1 MSQTTVKSEPV
12 KRPTARKDMT
22 KLQWTLKEMRKNYL
36 GYVLLAPYYI
46 IFLLFTVLPVIMS
59 LIVSFTDFNMLEWPN
74 FVFLDNYISLFLHDE
89 IFLIALKNTLMF
101 AVVVGPGGYM
111 LSLFL
116 AWFINELSPK
126 TRAIV
131 TLIFYAPSI
140 SGGVYTVWKTLFSSD
155 SYGWLNAAL
164 IRLGFI
170 SSPIAWF
177 GKSELYH
184 AAMYAGI
191 AVDVAR
197 TFLPF
202 LYRRFADGAEKPVR
216 GCRGGR
222 HPEQMAGTVVYHA
235 AVYEAT
241 AHVRCDHVY
250 HWFFWLWRHG
260 IAVGRKSA
268 GGLRRLDAVAPLGRL
283 WINAYGNGLCVSY
296 SYDSVPNHA
305 GGEYGGTE
313 IVGKGRAVI

>member
-155 SYGWLNAAL
+155 SYG
-164 IRLGFI
+164 
-170 SSPIAWF
+170 
-177 GKSELYH
+177 
-184 AAMYAGI
+184 
-191 AVDVAR
+191 
-197 TFLPF
+197 
-202 LYRRFADGAEKPVR
+202 
-216 GCRGGR
+216 
-222 HPEQMAGTVVYHA
+222 
-235 AVYEAT
+235 
-241 AHVRCDHVY
+241 
-250 HWFFWLWRHG
+250 
-260 IAVGRKSA
+260 
-268 GGLRRLDAVAPLGRL
+268 
-283 WINAYGNGLCVSY
+283 
-296 SYDSVPNHA
+296 
-305 GGEYGGTE
+305 
-313 IVGKGRAVI
+313 

>member
-1 MSQTTVKSEPV
+1 MSQTTVKSEPA

-59 LIVSFTDFNMLEWPN
+59 LVVSFTDFNMLQWPN

-101 AVVVGPGGYM
+101 AVVVGPGGYF

-126 TRAIV
+126 TRAVV

-164 IRLGFI
+164 IRMGII

-177 GKSELYH
+177 ENPSYIMPLCMLVALWMSLGLSFLSFIAGLQTVPKSLYE
-184 AAMYAGI
+184 AA
-191 AVDVAR
+191 AVDGIR
-197 TFLPF
+197 NRWQELWYITLPF
-202 LYRRFADGAEKPVR
+202 MKPQLMFGAIMSITGSFGFGDTVSQLAGNPPVDYVGWTLTHHLGDYGSTR
-216 GCRGGR
+216 MEMGY
-222 HPEQMAGTVVYHA
+222 ASAIATVLFLIMMGANIVVQKLLA
-235 AVYEAT
+235 K
-241 AHVRCDHVY
+241 
-250 HWFFWLWRHG
+250 
-260 IAVGRKSA
+260 VGQ
-268 GGLRRLDAVAPLGRL
+268 
-283 WINAYGNGLCVSY
+283 
-296 SYDSVPNHA
+296 
-305 GGEYGGTE
+305 
-313 IVGKGRAVI
+313 

>member
-46 IFLLFTVLPVIMS
+46 IFLTFTVLPVIMS
-59 LIVSFTDFNMLEWPN
+59 LVVSFTDFNMLQWPN

-101 AVVVGPGGYM
+101 AVVVGPGGYF

-126 TRAIV
+126 TRAVV

-155 SYGWLNAAL
+155 SYGWMNAAL
-164 IRLGFI
+164 IRMGII

-177 GKSELYH
+177 ENPSYIMPLCMIVALWMSLGLSFLSFIAGLQTVPKSLYE
-184 AAMYAGI
+184 AA
-191 AVDVAR
+191 AVDGIR
-197 TFLPF
+197 NRWQELWYITLPF
-202 LYRRFADGAEKPVR
+202 MKPQLMFGAIMSITGSFGFGDTVSQLAGNPPVDYVGWTLTHHLGDYGSTR
-216 GCRGGR
+216 MEMGY
-222 HPEQMAGTVVYHA
+222 ASAIATVLFLIMMGANIVVQKLLA
-235 AVYEAT
+235 K
-241 AHVRCDHVY
+241 
-250 HWFFWLWRHG
+250 
-260 IAVGRKSA
+260 VGQ
-268 GGLRRLDAVAPLGRL
+268 
-283 WINAYGNGLCVSY
+283 
-296 SYDSVPNHA
+296 
-305 GGEYGGTE
+305 
-313 IVGKGRAVI
+313 